1 MSNGPGGKNV
11 FLAPLLPILAVTL
24 PAHGALL
31 AHYSFDKDFTD
42 DSGQEVK
49 AMTWLFQA
57 GLRTSR
63 PKTAIFGLGGH
74 LLPSGTSSVQV
85 FFLRPL
91 PLDHHHPVI

>member
-31 AHYSFDKDFTD
+31 AHYSFDNDFTNG
-42 DSGQEVK
+42 SGQDIK
-49 AMTWLFQA
+49 AMTWMFQA

-63 PKTAIFGLGGH
+63 PKIAIFELGGRM
-74 LLPSGTSSVQV
+74 LPSGTSSVQE
-85 FFLRPL
+85 LSAPAS
-91 PLDHHHPVI
+91 P